1 MSDNPD
7 ISANIKLDISEYSRN
22 VKRAARDADEVD
34 AALDAIVD
42 SANRAEK
49 SLNELSGD
57 IDVKLDTDFSSL
69 LDADKTLQSLDTTI
83 TPLVDVQVAND
94 ASVRSLLDDFNSTLT
109 TKINVEDSE
118 LKDSQ
123 QLLNRLDGETVD
135 TKINAET
142 GALEDVEKKLND
154 LRTLAVIDISMNLVG
169 MIPTPADIPL
179 LGAIIEADVAARSLV
194 AKLGEAGSTNTALYT
209 AGAQDVYKSN
219 FGESQQD
226 AADKYAEV
234 VRITKND
241 TGELTKTSESF
252 AQVTKDGFVVAAV
265 SGEDFNKVI
274 RAADTL
280 VQTGLAPSYEEAF
293 DQITTGFQN
302 GLNKGE
308 DFLDT
313 IVEYSGQFEQLGFTA
328 EEFFSTLK
336 GGLDAGAFNTDFI
349 ADLIKEMNIRA
360 QAAMAGEGAEFDALK
375 SLGLLDEAKAFQ
387 AGEITGA
394 EYMSGIIGKLKADT
408 EAGTLNP
415 TDFFSVLGTKAEDLT
430 LPVVLE
436 LDPKQIQEALQNVEG
451 ATLEAS
457 VLLGGDLSST
467 LAGLQR
473 TIETDLA
480 ASVSKA
486 FDIPG
491 KIQQLSDGV
500 SKFSSLLGEGFTVP
514 EAIEVA
520 FQIPGFAETV
530 ATLES
535 ALGNLGITILEVA
548 ANILQGVGQ
557 GEAAAGIRTTVSDLA
572 TQQLA
577 FDLKLADDGADFS
590 RAITTAVNRGV
601 EGSDLQAGILTAGRE
616 FIDEG
621 ELEKARSMVE
631 ALQQLSTAQADI
643 QLTGGGLLGGIG
655 LPDVAALKAA
665 NDAQSAAS
673 AALAPMNTALVTA
686 ETAAREAE
694 QAFTTHLDTMRAS
707 AESKLPGIAEIAT
720 SSLAPVEAQIG
731 LLSGGFEQ
739 VDTSF
744 ATTNTNMATNA
755 AVMSTTISG
764 VNTEVDTFAS
774 NTAFQF
780 AETLLLAAESGSA
793 NMNMFGENMSIML
806 LDVGAKVNDLIDTIL
821 TIGNL
826 DVGLPTIGGG
836 GGGGGGQI
844 PGEATGGL
852 IPAGEVHRVHG
863 GESLIAGNQ
872 DISVLNRQTSS
883 VIDNAVAG
891 YMAAAGMSGGGNVT
905 NNYVTN
911 NVVVNT
917 SGAAATTAAMDSK
930 VIRGF

>member
-7 ISANIKLDISEYSRN
+7 ISANLNLDLSGYSRN
-22 VKRAARDADEVD
+22 VQKAAREADEADAALQQIVD
-34 AALDAIVD
+34 AAND
-42 SANRAEK
+42 AEK
-49 SLNELSGD
+49 ALNGISGD

-94 ASVRSLLDDFNSTLT
+94 AGVRSLLDDFNSTLT

-135 TKINAET
+135 TKINADT
-142 GALEDVEKKLND
+142 GALDDVEKKLND

-313 IVEYSGQFEQLGFTA
+313 IVEYSGQFEDLGFTA
-328 EEFFSTLK
+328 TEFFSTLK
-336 GGLDAGAFNTDFI
+336 GGMDAGAFNTDFI
-349 ADLIKEMNIRA
+349 ADMVKEMNIRA
-360 QAAMAGEGAEFDALK
+360 QAAMAGSGVEFDAFK
-375 SLGLLDEAKAFQ
+375 SLGMMDEVKAFN

-394 EYMSGIIGKLKADT
+394 QFMSGIISELDAQT
-408 EAGTLNP
+408 AAGTLNP
-415 TDFFSVLGTKAEDLT
+415 QTFFDALGTKAEDLT

-436 LDPKQIQEALQNVEG
+436 LDPAQVQEALTNVSG

-457 VLLGGDLSST
+457 VQLGGDLSST
-467 LAGLQR
+467 LTGLQR

-500 SKFSSLLGEGFTVP
+500 SKFSSLLSEGFTVP

-520 FQIPGFAETV
+520 FAIPGFAETV

-535 ALGNLGITILEVA
+535 ALGNLAITILDVA
-548 ANILQGVGQ
+548 ANILEGVGQ
-557 GEAAAGIRTTVSDLA
+557 GDAASGIRTTVSDLA

-590 RAITTAVNRGV
+590 RAISTAVNRGV

-631 ALQQLSTAQADI
+631 ALQELSTAQADI
-643 QLTGGGLLGGIG
+643 QITSGGLAGGFGI
-655 LPDVAALKAA
+655 DTAALKAA
-665 NDAQSAAS
+665 GDVQAAAS

-686 ETAAREAE
+686 ETAAADAE
-694 QAFTTHLDTMRAS
+694 LAFTTHLDTMRAS

-731 LLSGGFEQ
+731 LLSGGFER

-744 ATTNTNMATNA
+744 ATANTNMATNA
-755 AVMSTTISG
+755 AAMTTTISG

-780 AETLLLAAESGSA
+780 AETLLMAAESGSA

-836 GGGGGGQI
+836 GSGGGGQI
-844 PGEATGGL
+844 PGEAVGGV
-852 IPAGEVHRVHG
+852 IPAGDVHRVHG
-863 GESLIAGNQ
+863 GEQLVTGGAESVA
-872 DISVLNRQTSS
+872 VLNRQTSS
-883 VIDNAVAG
+883 VIDSAVAQ
-891 YMAAAGMSGGGNVT
+891 YMASAGMGGGGNTTV
-905 NNYVTN
+905 NNYVNMTFN
-911 NVVVNT
+911 NN
-917 SGAAATTAAMDSK
+917 GAAASTASLDAAK
-930 VIRGF
+930 IRGF